1 MRPLEF
7 GWYLP
12 THGDTTAYGLMD
24 AQIPGS
30 PELCDRV
37 VRGAENAGFEYLL
50 IPVGSTCWEAWI
62 SGAFM
67 AARSSKIKPLIAARP
82 GYINPVLLAKMISTF
97 DQMSGGRICINL
109 IAGQNE
115 SEVEGEG
122 VRYAKEERYALMAEE
137 VSILKA
143 LWTTRGPVNFEGRFH
158 TLSVAHIRPRPLQQP
173 FPKFYLG
180 GGSRQAWEMSA
191 KHSDVHLFWGDLP
204 ERIAANI
211 VEIRELASSLPAS
224 TATSCCRICGPAS
237 PGCGRAPASPWSAI
251 PRNAPAPCSNSSMP
265 AATRSACPAMCTTRR
280 PSASDGWF
288 ARSSPRIIAAGWRR
302 EVAAATASATPIRSD
317 LRRPRD
323 EVCRSSPRISLI
335 VVSSPGCPGGPD
347 LSLVFRNGEVRLIEL
362 VAGLAVKMKETAVQ
376 SVPTGSYDS
385 TLGEDMPNRMFLCVI
400 GIRRSGA

>member
-12 THGDTTAYGLMD
+12 THGDTTAYGVAE
-24 AQIPGS
+24 AQVAGS

-37 VRGAENAGFEYLL
+37 VKAAEQAGFEYLL

-62 SGAFM
+62 AGALR
-67 AARSSKIKPLIAARP
+67 AARAARIKPLIAAQP

-97 DQMSGGRICINL
+97 DQMSGGRICVNL

-122 VRYAKEERYALMAEE
+122 GRYPKEGGYALMEGE

-143 LWTTRGPVNFEGRFH
+143 PWPTRAPLTFEGRFH
-158 TLSVAHIRPRPLQQP
+158 KLSGAHIRPRPLQQP

-211 VEIRELASSLPAS
+211 VEIRNMARQHGRENDIGFGMRLQVICREKEADAWEAADVLVRHASERQKQEMKTLYNKSEANQGVQQLAREHGDLLLPHLWTGITKVRPGAGI
-224 TATSCCRICGPAS
+224 AVVGNPAQCAETLQQFIDA
-237 PGCGRAPASPWSAI
+237 GCHSFCLSGY
-251 PRNAPAPCSNSSMP
+251 
-265 AATRSACPAMCTTRR
+265 
-280 PSASDGWF
+280 
-288 ARSSPRIIAAGWRR
+288 
-302 EVAAATASATPIRSD
+302 
-317 LRRPRD
+317 LHD
-323 EVCRSSPRISLI
+323 EEAERF
-335 VVSSPGCPGGPD
+335 G
-347 LSLVFRNGEVRLIEL
+347 RLIRPI
-362 VAGLAVKMKETAVQ
+362 LAENNHGRWAT
-376 SVPTGSYDS
+376 
-385 TLGEDMPNRMFLCVI
+385 
-400 GIRRSGA
+400 